1 MTRKPPDARARSCL
15 AAVAAACAFVVGA
28 SAEGVYEPVPLK
40 DKEHRLIE
48 ESGELNGYFERQ
60 SLLYRDPRVVELVA
74 NVGRM
79 LAPPPTDP
87 YIQYRFFV
95 LRDPSP
101 NAFAL
106 PNGDIYMHT
115 GMLARLSDTAQ
126 LAAILAHE
134 VNHVAGH
141 HSIVNFRAAN
151 KKIVASMVLTGV
163 LGGLGSVIS
172 TGLAASMYGFSR
184 ELEQE
189 ADDHAV
195 PLMVASPYDAQ
206 ALPEIYGVLARDYE
220 GITPRMATIWSTHPQ
235 LEERAARTREQVAG
249 APSGRRDTE
258 EFDEIV
264 FPIRTMTIRDYIQ
277 DDYPRTAVVLAEN
290 LAARYPEQPEL
301 VMLTGDAWA
310 AMGPLTEFDDEELSN
325 RERLR
330 NANRRIT
337 RTRQERAAQ
346 LLETEEGQAA
356 LRANLGRAREAYERA
371 LALDADYAP
380 AYRGLGEVAQRL
392 GEPRAAAAAY
402 VDYMRKAP
410 DAADRAV
417 IVQRLRTLRDQLRTE
432 ETSNAATTS
441 N

>member
-1 MTRKPPDARARSCL
+1 MTRNPPNRRIQSGLL
-15 AAVAAACAFVVGA
+15 AAAAMLTFITGA
-28 SAEGVYEPVPLK
+28 SAEGIYEPVPLR
-40 DKEHRLIE
+40 DKEQRLIE
-48 ESGELNGYFERQ
+48 ESQELNGYFERQ
-60 SLLYRDPRVVELVA
+60 SLLYGDERVVELVVS
-74 NVGRM
+74 VGRS
-79 LAPPPTDP
+79 LAPPASDD

-151 KKIVASMVLTGV
+151 KKIVASMVLSGV

-195 PLMVASPYDAQ
+195 PMMVASPYDAR
-206 ALPEIYGVLARDYE
+206 ALPEIYGVLARDYD

-249 APSGRRDTE
+249 APDGRRDTE
-258 EFDEIV
+258 EFDALV
-264 FPIRTMTIRDYIQ
+264 FPLRTMTIRDYIQ
-277 DDYPRTAVVLAEN
+277 DDYPRTAVALAEN
-290 LAARYPEQPEL
+290 LAARYPEHPEL
-301 VMLTGDAWA
+301 VQLTGDAWA
-310 AMGPLTEFDDEELSN
+310 AMGPLTELDEEELSN
-325 RERLR
+325 RERTR
-330 NANRRIT
+330 NANRRVT

-371 LALDADYAP
+371 LALDANYAP
-380 AYRGLGEVAQRL
+380 AYRGRGEVAERL
-392 GEPRAAAAAY
+392 GEPRAAASAY
-402 VDYMRKAP
+402 VDYLRKAP

-432 ETSNAATTS
+432 ETSDAATTS

>member
-1 MTRKPPDARARSCL
+1 MLT
-15 AAVAAACAFVVGA
+15 FVTGVGA
-28 SAEGVYEPVPLK
+28 DGIYEPVPLK

-48 ESGELNGYFERQ
+48 ESQELNGYFARQ
-60 SLLYRDPRVVELVA
+60 SQLYTDPRVVDLVA
-74 NVGRM
+74 GVGRS
-79 LAPPPTDP
+79 LAPPPTDD

-115 GMLARLSDTAQ
+115 GMLARLTDTAQ

-151 KKIVASMVLTGV
+151 KKIVASMVVSGV

-172 TGLAASMYGFSR
+172 TGLAVSMYGYSR

-195 PLMVASPYDAQ
+195 PMMVASPYDAR
-206 ALPEIYGVLARDYE
+206 ALPEIYGILARDHE
-220 GITPRMATIWSTHPQ
+220 GITPRMPTIWSTHPQ
-235 LEERAARTREQVAG
+235 LEARAERTREQVAN

-258 EFDEIV
+258 AFDAIM
-264 FPIRTMTIRDYIQ
+264 FPLRTMTIRDYIQ
-277 DDYPRTAVVLAEN
+277 DDYPRTAVALAQD

-301 VMLTGDAWA
+301 VQLTGDAWA
-310 AMGPLTEFDDEELSN
+310 AMGPLTEFDEEELSN
-325 RERLR
+325 RERTR
-330 NANRRIT
+330 NANRRVT

-346 LLETEEGQAA
+346 LLETEEGRAA

-371 LALDADYAP
+371 LALDANYAP
-380 AYRGLGEVAQRL
+380 AYRGRGEVAERL
-392 GEPRAAAAAY
+392 GEPRAAASAY
-402 VDYMRKAP
+402 VEYLRKAP
-410 DAADRAV
+410 DATDRAV

-432 ETSNAATTS
+432 ETSDAATTS
-441 N
+441 D